1 MSKVNKYFLPTEDVN
16 DEKATITELY
26 YVSGDKV
33 KKGDIIYS
41 FETTKAVID
50 VEAETEGFINYFVSV
65 GDEANIG
72 SLVCAISK
80 EKTEITY
87 KQKAKKKK
95 NEIKIKPTKKAI
107 SLAKRHGLVIENLGL
122 NGIVKEK
129 DLQKYISIDSTK
141 SAQTKIS
148 FSNKDL
154 VVLGTGGHAKMCIE
168 SIKKKRQYKV
178 RGNIVERH
186 DLIESQ
192 SNAIGCD
199 SMLPEFFNNGLKNVI
214 IGIGDIVS
222 RNKKREYLY
231 NKLKNIGFEMINI
244 IDQAS
249 IVEKSASIGDGNQI
263 MAGAIIGSG
272 CTIRNNNIINTGA
285 IICHDTKIEN
295 NVHIAPGAIIAA
307 DVIIG
312 NNTLIGMG
320 ATVYRGVRI
329 GSNVLIT
336 NGQHVFSNIQSD
348 EVIS

>member
-1 MSKVNKYFLPTEDVN
+1 MSKVNKYLLPTEDVN

-33 KKGDIIYS
+33 KKGDLIYS
-41 FETTKAVID
+41 FETTKTVID
-50 VEAETEGFINYFVSV
+50 VEAETEGFINYFVSDR
-65 GDEANIG
+65 DEVSVG
-72 SLVCAISK
+72 SLVCEISK
-80 EKTEITY
+80 EKLKIGD
-87 KQKAKKKK
+87 KQKKRVKKKD
-95 NEIKIKPTKKAI
+95 ITLKPTKKAI
-107 SLAKRHGLVIENLGL
+107 SLAKQHGIIIEELGL
-122 NGIVKEK
+122 KGIVKEK
-129 DLQKYISIDSTK
+129 DLQKYISVDSPK

-148 FSNKDL
+148 FSSKDL

-168 SIKKKRQYKV
+168 SIKKQKKYKL
-178 RGNIVERH
+178 RGNIVERY
-186 DLIESQ
+186 DLIESK

-199 SMLPEFFNNGLKNVI
+199 SMLPEFFNNGLQNVI

-222 RNKKREYLY
+222 QNKKREYLY
-231 NKLKNIGFEMINI
+231 NKLKNIGFELINI

-249 IVEKSASIGDGNQI
+249 IVEKSASIGNGNQI

-307 DVIIG
+307 DVTIG

-320 ATVYRGVRI
+320 VTVYRGVKI
-329 GSNVLIT
+329 GSNVLIA
-336 NGQHVFSNIQSD
+336 NGQHVFSDIQSD
-348 EVIS
+348 KVIS

>member
-1 MSKVNKYFLPTEDVN
+1 MSKINKYYLPAEDVN
-16 DEKATITELY
+16 DEKAIIVELY
-26 YVSGDKV
+26 FEFGDAV
-33 KKGDIIYS
+33 KKGELIYS
-41 FETTKAVID
+41 FETTKAIID
-50 VEAETEGFINYFVSV
+50 VEAEYDGFINYFVSA
-65 GDEANIG
+65 GDEINVG
-72 SLVCAISK
+72 SLVCEVSK
-80 EKTEITY
+80 EKTTISN
-87 KQKAKKKK
+87 KQKTRIKK
-95 NEIKIKPTKKAI
+95 NEINIMPTKKAI
-107 SLAKRHGLVIENLGL
+107 SLAKKHGLVIEDLGL
-122 NGIVKEK
+122 KGIVKEK
-129 DLQKYISIDSTK
+129 DLQKYIFIDYTK
-141 SAQTKIS
+141 SSQTKIV

-154 VVLGTGGHAKMCIE
+154 VVLGIGGHAKMCIE
-168 SIKKKRQYKV
+168 SIKKQKQYKV
-178 RGNIVERH
+178 RGNIVERY

-199 SMLPEFFNNGLKNVI
+199 SMLPEFFNNGLQNVI

-231 NKLKNIGFEMINI
+231 NKLQNIGFEMINI
-244 IDQAS
+244 IDEAS

-272 CTIRNNNIINTGA
+272 CTIGNNNIINTGV